1 MFENWFSSILSVFQI
16 AVVLLDL
23 AVGLDRLFTKKYTLA
38 ALDFVGVV
46 SIIAIMVVSERA
58 RRKCRAAIAEQRRAI
73 EHHERILAMSP
84 AMIDEAMAKAFLNLE
99 LVMRAVGATEC
110 PEYGPGF
117 RDSLCVIFKAGA
129 YEFVVRPNRIYRK
142 FVGGD
147 VESKTCYYPSVP
159 MPAPEI
165 IASAL
170 LHLRHDPT
178 IYDRWYRQDGMY
190 GL

>member
-38 ALDFVGVV
+38 AFDFVGVV

-84 AMIDEAMAKAFLNLE
+84 AMIDEAMAKAFHNLE
-99 LVMRAVGATEC
+99 LVMRAVGATE
-110 PEYGPGF
+110 YPGSPD
-117 RDSLCVIFKAGA
+117 RLCVIFKVGA
-129 YEFVVRPNRIYRK
+129 YEFVVRQNRIYRK